1 MGLRVK
7 PATYIEMTV
16 MMTMTQQKTNK
27 TQQPQQKT
35 HPAQNPTIIL
45 VKFTSLFA

>member
-7 PATYIEMTV
+7 PATYSE
-16 MMTMTQQKTNK
+16 MTMTQQKTNK

-35 HPAQNPTIIL
+35 LPAQNPTIIL